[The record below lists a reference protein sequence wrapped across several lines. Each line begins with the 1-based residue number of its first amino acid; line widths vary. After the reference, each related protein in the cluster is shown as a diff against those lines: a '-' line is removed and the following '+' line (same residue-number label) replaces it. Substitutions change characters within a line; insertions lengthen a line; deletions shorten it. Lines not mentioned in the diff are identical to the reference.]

1 MLLFHSPR
9 SKTCS
14 IIFII
19 IVVHNEK
26 LLLKY
31 ISHFCKFDVQTTK
44 AYFFL
49 ILNFPIV
56 VLKHRLYLILSSMHQ
71 FVSDANFV
79 SLFAYKRKLTLIT
92 GWILSQMYLKVIN
105 EKISLIVNFPSGYFL

>member
-1 MLLFHSPR
+1 MFKPQ
-9 SKTCS
+9 KQ
-14 IIFII
+14 F
-19 IVVHNEK
+19 
-26 LLLKY
+26 
-31 ISHFCKFDVQTTK
+31 
-44 AYFFL
+44 FFL

-105 EKISLIVNFPSGYFL
+105 EKISLIVNFPTRYFL

>member
-1 MLLFHSPR
+1 
-9 SKTCS
+9 
-14 IIFII
+14 
-19 IVVHNEK
+19 
-26 LLLKY
+26 
-31 ISHFCKFDVQTTK
+31 
-44 AYFFL
+44 
-49 ILNFPIV
+49 
-56 VLKHRLYLILSSMHQ
+56 MHQ